1 VSRMNKKPTKPDT
14 TGARIRV
21 LRIARGL
28 SQAELA
34 KMCGVTQAAIS
45 QIELNLT
52 RGLKG
57 DTLLLLL
64 KVLDTNSNYLLQGRN
79 SPGGVGATEP
89 VTLDE
94 RELLAHYRS
103 LDDAMRRT
111 IMRMVR
117 AAVIDPKPSAADPF
131 PALTPTSR
139 KHSQHK

>member
-1 VSRMNKKPTKPDT
+1 
-14 TGARIRV
+14 
-21 LRIARGL
+21 
-28 SQAELA
+28 
-34 KMCGVTQAAIS
+34 MCSVTQAAIS

-79 SPGGVGATEP
+79 SPGGGGATEP